1 MAKILIA
8 DDENTIPPLLAA
20 YLPDHEVV
28 EIYFVDEAISEVK
41 KTVFDLIVTDLDF
54 KQSKDGIDVIKA
66 TIDSPNK
73 TTPRL
78 INTSLPRFSP
88 DEKKFL
94 EELNVKIVVGKPD
107 IHPILREI
115 RDKLERTMKI

>member
-20 YLPDHEVV
+20 YLPNHEVV
-28 EIYFVDEAISEVK
+28 EIYFADEAIAEIK
-41 KTVFDLIVTDLDF
+41 KTIFDLIVTDLDF

-73 TTPRL
+73 ATPRL
-78 INTSLPRFSP
+78 INTSNPRFSP
-88 DEKKFL
+88 DEKRLL
-94 EELNVKIVVGKPD
+94 EYLDVKIVIGKPYFQA
-107 IHPILREI
+107 ILQEI
-115 RDKLERTMKI
+115 QETLKKA